1 MEQWIFILLLIAAVV
16 HITEEYIFP
25 GGFFGALPR
34 LLPDQKHLFTP
45 AFHWIV
51 NGVFLLVCLAGAAIG
66 QSNLALSLSAFALIL
81 TNAVL
86 HIRGVLVTRAYYPG
100 VLSGAFIYIPLCLYA
115 YGLFLSSGRITWL
128 QAVGS
133 FLLGVSYMGALMIF
147 VLTRKS
153 GPSTTGK

>member
-16 HITEEYIFP
+16 HITEEYVFP

-34 LLPDQKHLFTP
+34 LLPDQKQLSTP

-66 QSNLALSLSAFALIL
+66 ESNPVLSLSAFALIFS
-81 TNAVL
+81 NAVL
-86 HIRGVLVTRAYYPG
+86 HIRGVFVTRAYYPG

-115 YGLFLSSGRITWL
+115 YYLFLSSGRITWL
-128 QAVGS
+128 QAAGS
-133 FLLGVSYMGALMIF
+133 FLLGASYMGALMIF
-147 VLTRKS
+147 VLTRRP
-153 GPSTTGK
+153 GPSTAEK